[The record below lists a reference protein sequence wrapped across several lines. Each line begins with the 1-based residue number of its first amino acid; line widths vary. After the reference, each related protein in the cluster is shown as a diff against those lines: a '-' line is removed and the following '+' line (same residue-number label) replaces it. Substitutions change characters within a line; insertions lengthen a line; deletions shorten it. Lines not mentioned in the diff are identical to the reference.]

1 MDAIQMIRNK
11 NFEKERQIFL
21 QCNGKYIVTVEGG
34 RKNDYLVIMD
44 KYIIEIPCKNR
55 GKFV

>member
-1 MDAIQMIRNK
+1 MIRNK